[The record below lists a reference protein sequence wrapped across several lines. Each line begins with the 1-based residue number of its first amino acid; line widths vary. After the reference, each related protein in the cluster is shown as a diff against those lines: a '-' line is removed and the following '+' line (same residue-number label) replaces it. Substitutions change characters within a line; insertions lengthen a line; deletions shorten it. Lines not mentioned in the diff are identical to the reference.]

1 MEDFYSSFTEIEHFG
16 KIVNKL
22 NKSQRPN
29 PGQEDVDNNLVGD
42 ICDTPN
48 DRDKDGVPDEV
59 GDQKHQP
66 GDDHQEWP
74 GGQLS

>member
-16 KIVNKL
+16 KIENKL
-22 NKSQRPN
+22 SKSQRPN

-42 ICDTPN
+42 LCDTPN

-59 GDQKHQP
+59 GDQKHQLD
-66 GDDHQEWP
+66 DDHQEWP
-74 GGQLS
+74 GGQLP

>member
-1 MEDFYSSFTEIEHFG
+1 ML
-16 KIVNKL
+16 NKL

-42 ICDTPN
+42 LCDTSN

-59 GDQKHQP
+59 GDQKHQQ
-66 GDDHQEWP
+66 DDHQEWP

>member
-1 MEDFYSSFTEIEHFG
+1 ML
-16 KIVNKL
+16 NKL

-42 ICDTPN
+42 LCDTSN

-59 GDQKHQP
+59 GDQKHQLD
-66 GDDHQEWP
+66 DDHQEWP

>member
-1 MEDFYSSFTEIEHFG
+1 M
-16 KIVNKL
+16 VNKL
-22 NKSQRPN
+22 NKSQCPN

-42 ICDTPN
+42 LCDTPN

-59 GDQKHQP
+59 GDQKHQLD
-66 GDDHQEWP
+66 DDHQEWP

>member
-1 MEDFYSSFTEIEHFG
+1 ML
-16 KIVNKL
+16 NKL

-42 ICDTPN
+42 LCDTSN

-59 GDQKHQP
+59 EKHQQ
-66 GDDHQEWP
+66 DDYHQEWP